1 MTQRTTVAG
10 SLLLLSLVVG
20 CGTGSHTPLA
30 GATAERPDAH
40 TVRFRDRI
48 VDLTPFLLGFPY
60 SRFQAD
66 LEHETLFFMERAPDG
81 TWLRRL
87 PLEEGGSL
95 DLELVENVK
104 DEDWSKRTLGKIEI
118 HERSGKLF
126 VTSDRENDEQLN
138 VYTIDRVTGE
148 VAQVTRNDYTYGW
161 DLSEDGRY
169 LAYLARQ
176 GREEPFVTTLR
187 VRDLESGE
195 DRPILSDE
203 GGDDRFTWGSTR
215 FSRDNSSV
223 ILTVQHDGNRNT
235 TSLAR
240 VHLDGKPAQFE
251 FLIEP
256 RVVRYS
262 LSQVDD
268 WISEHEFLYLSSETG
283 FRNLYCLNL
292 EDGSSRQLTDFE
304 DELLSAS
311 LLETEPPTA
320 AVVLS
325 RPEESELVLVDART
339 GVLLAKTVIPARVS
353 ILDAH
358 GQCGIL
364 SLGSLESQWEA
375 RRFAVR
381 REGPSWSFQLSPL
394 AWIPEDLKA
403 RVQHLNVEKV
413 TFPTFDR
420 LSDGSARELH
430 AFYLTP
436 KVPPE
441 RPEDR
446 LILITSFYG
455 GVNSFDVGA
464 QIMAAMGIA
473 TFSPSPRGSSGFGA
487 EFAALNDGDLGGD
500 EIIDIHHAAKWLE
513 KTKGYRPGQI
523 GVRGASH
530 GGYATM
536 RCLTFPPDTN
546 GRGEGYDYGF
556 GWSHA
561 GFSNIL
567 TFYQSCNIP
576 DWVLKEAGDPVKER
590 EKLLDRSPISH
601 AHRLKAPLLLTH
613 GSNDRRVPVE
623 ESRSFAKAAEALG
636 RPVRLVEFPGQ
647 GHGIRGFENQVRY
660 YQEVFSFL
668 ESVTPDAPAQ
678 RAAAAGELQPEINV
692 RR

>member
-1 MTQRTTVAG
+1 MIQRTTVASG
-10 SLLLLSLVVG
+10 LLLLSLASG
-20 CGTGSHTPLA
+20 CGTSSHAPAEASVADKPL
-30 GATAERPDAH
+30 GH
-40 TVRFRDRI
+40 TVHFRDRV

-60 SRFQAD
+60 TGFRAD
-66 LEHETLFFMERAPDG
+66 LEHETLYFLERTAGG

-87 PLEEGGSL
+87 SLEDSGLL
-95 DLELVENVK
+95 DLEQGEKVT

-118 HERSGKLF
+118 HEPSGDLF
-126 VTSDRENDEQLN
+126 ITSDLENNEQLN
-138 VYTIDRVTGE
+138 VYTIARETGE
-148 VAQVTRNDYTYGW
+148 IVQVTENDYTYGW

-187 VRDLESGE
+187 VRDLKSGAV
-195 DRPILSDE
+195 RPILADD
-203 GGDDRFTWGSTR
+203 GGNDRFTWSSLR
-215 FSRDNSSV
+215 FSKDNRSI

-240 VHLDGKPAQFE
+240 VRLDGKPARFDY
-251 FLIEP
+251 LHEP

-283 FRNLYCLNL
+283 FRNLFGMNL
-292 EDGSSRQLTDFE
+292 QDGSSHRLTDFQ
-304 DELLSAS
+304 DELVSAR
-311 LLETEPPTA
+311 LLETEPPTVA
-320 AVVLS
+320 AVLS
-325 RPEESELVLVDART
+325 RPTESELVLVDAGT
-339 GVLLAKTVIPARVS
+339 GALLTRTVIPARVS

-358 GQCGIL
+358 GQGGIV

-375 RRFAVR
+375 RRFVVKQDGAD
-381 REGPSWSFQLSPL
+381 WSFELSPL
-394 AWIPEDLKA
+394 AGIPEDLKA
-403 RVQHLNVEKV
+403 KVQHLNAEAV
-413 TFPTFDR
+413 TYPTFDR
-420 LSDGSARELH
+420 LPDGSSRELH

-436 KVPPE
+436 KIPPQ

-455 GVNSFDVGA
+455 GVNRFNVAA

-473 TFSPSPRGSSGFGA
+473 TFSPAPRGSGGFGA

-500 EIIDIHHAAKWLE
+500 EIIDIHYAAKWLE
-513 KTKGYRPGQI
+513 KTAGYQPQQI

-530 GGYATM
+530 GGYAAM

-546 GRGEGYDYGF
+546 GRGESYDYGF

-567 TFYQSCNIP
+567 TFYESCNIP
-576 DWVLKEAGDPVKER
+576 DWVLKEAGDPESER

-601 AHRLKAPLLLTH
+601 VHRLKAPLLLTH
-613 GSNDRRVPVE
+613 GSNDWRVPAE
-623 ESRSFAKAAEALG
+623 ESRSFAKAAMALD

-668 ESVTPDAPAQ
+668 ESATSEAP
-678 RAAAAGELQPEINV
+678 
-692 RR
+692 